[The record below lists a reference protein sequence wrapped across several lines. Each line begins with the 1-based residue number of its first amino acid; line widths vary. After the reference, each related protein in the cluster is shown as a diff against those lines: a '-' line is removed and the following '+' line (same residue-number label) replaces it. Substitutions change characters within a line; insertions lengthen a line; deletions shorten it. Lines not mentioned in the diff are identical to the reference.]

1 MILSNI
7 SFFCAEHISD
17 EITDIVRTHW
27 VNAVASCQGTSD
39 IILSRLLT
47 ETQPGVM
54 TLCLQWKS
62 PSLAE
67 AEAVESSFAL
77 TSLHEALRTDHGN
90 DVLTFTSRME
100 II

>member
-7 SFFCAEHISD
+7 SFFCAEHLSG
-17 EITDIVRTHW
+17 EVTDIVRSNW

-47 ETQPGVM
+47 ETQPGVT

-62 PSLAE
+62 PSLAD
-67 AEAVESSFAL
+67 AEAVDSSFAL
-77 TSLHEALRTDHGN
+77 TSLHEALRLSHGN

-100 II
+100 IL